1 MGSRIKSK
9 VLLFGA
15 NGQLGTEFQLA
26 ANAAGL
32 AVCALSRGDADI
44 ADPGAVQAALDRVQP
59 SLVVNAA
66 AYTRV
71 DDAEV
76 EQDAA
81 VRGNVTGPGV
91 LADAC
96 ARANAALVHISSDYV
111 FNGEGL
117 GAYVETDT
125 VAPIGFYGRTKA
137 DGEEAV
143 RNNLSRHVILRVSW
157 LYGEFGNNFLKTML
171 RLGAQRDEI
180 SVVADQHGCP
190 TSTRDVSRAILAV
203 AQQIEGGRDLFGTYH
218 FAGSGATTW
227 HGFAAAAVGKYS
239 ELTGKRV
246 NVRAI
251 TTTEYPTRTKRP
263 ANSVL
268 DCRKFERT
276 FGIRGN
282 PWRKE
287 VEDTVEKLVVISG
300 D

>member
-1 MGSRIKSK
+1 MK

-15 NGQLGTEFQLA
+15 NGQLGTEFQQA
-26 ANAAGL
+26 AHAVGL
-32 AVCALSRGDADI
+32 SICALSRGDADI
-44 ADPGAVQAALDRVQP
+44 SDSDAVQAVLDRVQP
-59 SLVVNAA
+59 SMVVNAA

-81 VRGNVTGPGV
+81 VRGNVTGPEV
-91 LADAC
+91 LAKAC

-111 FNGEGL
+111 FDGEQP

-125 VAPIGFYGRTKA
+125 VAPIGLYGRSKA
-137 DGEEAV
+137 DGEAAI
-143 RNNLSRHVILRVSW
+143 RNNLNRHVILRVSW

-171 RLGAQRDEI
+171 RLAAQRDEI

-203 AQQIEGGRDLFGTYH
+203 VQQIDDGRDICGTYH
-218 FAGSGATTW
+218 FAGDGATTW
-227 HGFAAAAVGKYS
+227 HGFAAAAIGKYS

-251 TTTEYPTRTKRP
+251 TTAEYPTRTKRP

-268 DCRKFERT
+268 DCCKFERV

-287 VEDTVEKLVVISG
+287 VEDTVEKLVIISAS
-300 D
+300 

>member
-1 MGSRIKSK
+1 MGSQIKSK
-9 VLLFGA
+9 ILLFGA
-15 NGQLGTEFQLA
+15 NGQLGTEFQRT

-32 AVCALSRGDADI
+32 SICALSRGDVDI
-44 ADPGAVQAALDRVQP
+44 SDSGAVQAALDQMQP
-59 SLVVNAA
+59 SLVINAA

-71 DDAEV
+71 DDAEI
-76 EQDAA
+76 EQDLA
-81 VRGNVTGPGV
+81 VRGNVTGPEV
-91 LADAC
+91 LAKAC

-111 FNGEGL
+111 FNGEQP

-137 DGEEAV
+137 DGEAAV

-171 RLGAQRDEI
+171 RLAAQRDEI

-203 AQQIEGGRDLFGTYH
+203 AQQIDVGRDRFGTYH
-218 FAGSGATTW
+218 FAGDGATTW
-227 HGFAAAAVGKYS
+227 HGFAATAVGKYS
-239 ELTGKRV
+239 ELAGKLV

-263 ANSVL
+263 ANSRL
-268 DCRKFERT
+268 DCSKFEQA
-276 FGIRGN
+276 FGLRAN
-282 PWRKE
+282 FWRSE
-287 VEDTVEKLVVISG
+287 VEDTVERLVPKSVL
-300 D
+300 